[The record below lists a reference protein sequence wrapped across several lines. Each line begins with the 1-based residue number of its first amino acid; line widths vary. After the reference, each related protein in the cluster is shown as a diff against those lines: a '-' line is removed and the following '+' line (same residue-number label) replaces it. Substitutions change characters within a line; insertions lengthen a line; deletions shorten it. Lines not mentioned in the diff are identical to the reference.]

1 MLLPALFLLAPPLIN
16 QITRPTPRAL
26 PQRSVVGETTG
37 TTPANAPSTGV
48 GQLVSLA
55 WSGFVIYAI
64 YKAFFAK
71 GRR

>member
-1 MLLPALFLLAPPLIN
+1 MFLPAIVLLGPPLLNRLLAPA
-16 QITRPTPRAL
+16 PRAL
-26 PQRSVVGETTG
+26 PQRSVVGETTA
-37 TTPANAPSTGV
+37 TTPANAPSTAV